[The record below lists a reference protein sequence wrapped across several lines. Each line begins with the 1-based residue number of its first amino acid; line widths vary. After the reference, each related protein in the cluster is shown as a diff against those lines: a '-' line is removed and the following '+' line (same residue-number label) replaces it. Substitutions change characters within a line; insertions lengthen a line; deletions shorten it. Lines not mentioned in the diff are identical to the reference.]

1 MENQGNYKLKSNR
14 LKKKKKEEEE
24 MNPSINKR
32 QISNCE
38 GKKQNKKS
46 YEIN

>member
-14 LKKKKKEEEE
+14 LKKKEEE

-32 QISNCE
+32 QTSNCE